1 MVAIPRLGVLKFFA
15 LPFTR
20 LLSAVVIGLFNEA
33 FSTQVAGTAGSVQ

>member
-1 MVAIPRLGVLKFFA
+1 MVPIPRLGVLKSFD
-15 LPFTR
+15 LLFTL